1 MSVRFRELSRS
12 YAGGRG
18 IEGVS
23 ADIAA
28 GTLCAVIGGNGAGKS
43 TLLRCLAGIVRFR
56 GGALVAGRAPGRAD
70 RGTVGYLP
78 QGIMLPP
85 RATVGEVV
93 ALFAGF
99 GGEAHPALDPELV
112 PVAADR
118 FMRELSGGEQQ
129 RVALAALLAMRPAVL
144 LLDEPFAAMDRPA
157 RAAALA
163 HLRAAC
169 ERGATVLVASP
180 APDLTDLG
188 PIADR
193 VLLLDSGRI
202 VADGGPG
209 LFAQEASS
217 A

>member
-1 MSVRFRELSRS
+1 MSVRFRGLSRS

-18 IEGVS
+18 IEGLS

-28 GTLCAVIGGNGAGKS
+28 GTLCAVVGGNGAGKS

-56 GGALVAGRAPGRAD
+56 GEAEVAGRAPGTAG
-70 RGTVGYLP
+70 RGAVGYLP
-78 QGIMLPP
+78 QGVVLPP
-85 RATVGEVV
+85 RATVGEIV

-99 GGEAHPALDPELV
+99 GGEADPALDRELV

-118 FMRELSGGEQQ
+118 LMRELSGGEQQ

-157 RAAALA
+157 RVAAIAR
-163 HLRAAC
+163 LRAAC
-169 ERGATVLVASP
+169 DRGATVLVASP

-188 PIADR
+188 LIADR
-193 VLLLDSGRI
+193 VLLLERGRI
-202 VADGGPG
+202 AADGGSG
-209 LFAQEASS
+209 IVARQAWS

>member
-1 MSVRFRELSRS
+1 MSVRFRGLSRS

-18 IEGVS
+18 IDGLS

-28 GTLCAVIGGNGAGKS
+28 GTLCAVVGGNGAGKS

-56 GGALVAGRAPGRAD
+56 GEALVAGRAPGRAA
-70 RGTVGYLP
+70 RGAVGYLP
-78 QGIMLPP
+78 QGIVLPP
-85 RATVGEVV
+85 RATVGEIV

-99 GGEAHPALDPELV
+99 GGEADPALDRELV

-118 FMRELSGGEQQ
+118 LMRELSGGEQQ

-163 HLRAAC
+163 RLRAAC
-169 ERGATVLVASP
+169 DRGATVLVASP

-188 PIADR
+188 LIADR
-193 VLLLDSGRI
+193 VLLLERGRI
-202 VADGGPG
+202 AADGGSG
-209 LFAQEASS
+209 IVARQAWS